1 MPIVA
6 ARSASKNMSKSKRN
20 ANHKNKIRIEAALKD
35 ELTCCSYGK
44 VTKALGNK
52 MFIIVDAKNIQYLAH
67 IRGKL
72 TRVSIGN
79 IVLLN
84 IREYESRSTTEKAV
98 FDIMAVFSDTDAS
111 HLVKSGAIPKWM
123 TSKDETTDDLFDYGG
138 NDTDSNDEIKIDN
151 I

>member
-1 MPIVA
+1 MPIVT
-6 ARSASKNMSKSKRN
+6 ARSTSKNMSKSKRN
-20 ANHKNKIRIEAALKD
+20 ANHKNKLRIEAALKD

-44 VTKALGNK
+44 VKKALGNK
-52 MFIIVDAKNIQYLAH
+52 MFIIADARNIEYMAR

-72 TRVSIGN
+72 TRVSTGD

-138 NDTDSNDEIKIDN
+138 NDTDSDDEIKIDN